1 MFSVVPKQ
9 VCFKFCAKVQK
20 LFDVCNGL
28 CLFFLLVKVKFKQ
41 NGTSHIL
48 RIWFVFSPHFAHK
61 NLRATMCFAIKNF
74 GVSMIL
80 CSKDLRDTKKISNF
94 EGTDTV

>member
-1 MFSVVPKQ
+1 M
-9 VCFKFCAKVQK
+9 CAMGCV
-20 LFDVCNGL
+20 
-28 CLFFLLVKVKFKQ
+28 FFLLVKVKFKQ

-61 NLRATMCFAIKNF
+61 NLRATMYFAIKNF